1 MMPTQFTCHFPSF
14 KLRLL
19 KTAPIMYD
27 LKILLS
33 DFDRATIARS
43 SAYIQQI
50 TPSNLISKPSEKGV
64 LLTAALRGQ
73 SRYDYT
79 TEVRI
84 NLNGRVTE
92 AECTCPVGLYCKH
105 AAAVIQAFYKIN
117 TNTHSYQGRE
127 VMPRWIQSA
136 QSKVPAPVDAAEQRA
151 SQWLEKLRIQS
162 HHLSDVVVKE
172 SPFIF
177 VLKPKDQHSL
187 QELVIQVEKVRR
199 KKDGEIS
206 VAAAWN
212 NFQALKT
219 QLNIPAT
226 ERDLIARIYEIK
238 NTSNFNYTGLLSTE
252 GMTAALFKDVVATER
267 LYWQNHEQGLITW
280 DDAECRLDFAW
291 IDDHL
296 MGHGQQKTTQLKTV
310 WRKGDHDLAEADYPQ
325 MYVLATEPLLYFDA
339 MLHRVGYLHSDYT
352 PSLLRYLINA
362 PSIPLTLLPKLEK
375 LLDVLPSQALPRPEA
390 LRIVDHYGQPTP
402 ILYIEQPPPLLRML
416 YKGQQMGCAKVIFEY
431 QGGRIAVDA
440 KSSVFKGQVDGRSV
454 QQHRDLKFEKLAVKH
469 LLLSMP
475 ELQWLHKK
483 SVFSVGSKNVPHD
496 LLYAPSNAWFQW
508 LLNPQLI
515 AQSGWQVEHS
525 ADSPLRVQT
534 VTAPEIVLHDMKD
547 NADQTDGMDWF
558 GLGMYISTESGQR
571 YNLAELLAQM
581 VKNHPE
587 LLDIDVLKQKEDE
600 DFLYVPTP
608 DQQHLA
614 LRIGDVRPIL
624 IHLLDLF
631 NQIGQGGELRLD
643 RYDALRVLELQHTLG
658 LAWQG
663 SDRLQTLL
671 DHFRQGCEQ
680 QMLAPEGFQGELRSY
695 QEKGLAWLQFLR
707 QTEHGGILADDMGL
721 GKTPQ
726 TLAHV
731 LTEKQAGRLDRPVL
745 IIAPTSLMHN
755 WRSEA
760 EKFTPTLKVLTL
772 HGQKRTEHFSSLAD
786 YDIVL
791 TTYPLLPRDE
801 AHLVEQHYHMLILD
815 EAQNIKNPNAKAA
828 QVVRKLHTRHRLCL
842 TGTPMENHLGE
853 LWSLYHF
860 LMPGFLGSQEM
871 FNKRFRHPIEKQ
883 GEKHMQAALVAR
895 IRPFMLR
902 RRKVDVATEL
912 PPKTVI
918 EVRVDM
924 GCAQQKMYE
933 AVRASMQHAITA
945 QIAEKGFKRSQIQIL
960 SALLKLRQVCCH
972 PTLLKLEST
981 PAHIH
986 SAKFDVLLEMVS
998 EMVEEGRRI
1007 LIFSQFTT
1015 MLSLIENALKQ
1026 AKIDT
1031 VKLTG
1036 QTKNRE
1042 AVIDA
1047 FQNGTTPVF
1056 LISLKAG
1063 GVGLN
1068 LTAADT
1074 VIHYDPWWNPAA
1086 EEQASDRAWRIGQ
1099 DKPVFV
1105 YKLITADSI
1114 EEKIL
1119 ILQQRKTALIQG
1131 VISNDTEQTM
1141 KFNEEDLLQLLAPI
1155 ST

>member
-1 MMPTQFTCHFPSF
+1 MMSTQFICHFSSF

-33 DFDRATIARS
+33 NFDRATIARS
-43 SAYIQQI
+43 SAYIRQVI
-50 TPSNLISKPSEKGV
+50 PSKLLAQSNENGV
-64 LLTAALRGQ
+64 FLRTAIRGQ
-73 SRYDYT
+73 SKYDYI
-79 TEVRI
+79 TEVM
-84 NLNGRVTE
+84 LSVNGQVVI
-92 AECTCPVGLYCKH
+92 AKCTCPVRLNCKH
-105 AAAVIQAFYKIN
+105 AAAVIQGFYQIK
-117 TNTHSYQGRE
+117 TNTHSHQAR
-127 VMPRWIQSA
+127 VVAPKPA
-136 QSKVPAPVDAAEQRA
+136 LVVPHVPAPVDAAEQRA

-199 KKDGEIS
+199 RKDGEITS
-206 VAAAWN
+206 AAAWDD
-212 NFQALKT
+212 FHGLKRRF
-219 QLNIPAT
+219 NVPAS
-226 ERDLIARIYEIK
+226 ERDLIARLYELK
-238 NTSNFNYTGLLSTE
+238 NVNSTYSGLLSTD
-252 GMTAALFKDVVATER
+252 GMNAALFKDVVATER
-267 LYWQNHEQGLITW
+267 LYWQNHEQGLIRW

-291 IDDHL
+291 IDN
-296 MGHGQQKTTQLKTV
+296 
-310 WRKGDHDLAEADYPQ
+310 DLQA
-325 MYVLATEPLLYFDA
+325 
-339 MLHRVGYLHSDYT
+339 
-352 PSLLRYLINA
+352 
-362 PSIPLTLLPKLEK
+362 
-375 LLDVLPSQALPRPEA
+375 QALPRPEA
-390 LRIVDHYGQPTP
+390 LRIVDHYGQPMP
-402 ILYIEQPPPLLRML
+402 ILLIEQPPPLLRML

-440 KSSVFKGQVDGRSV
+440 KPSVFTGQVDGRSV

-483 SVFSVGSKNVPHD
+483 SVFSMGSKNVPHD
-496 LLYAPSNAWFQW
+496 LLYAPSNSWFQW

-525 ADSPLRVQT
+525 ADSPLRVQS
-534 VTAPEIVLHDMKD
+534 VSAPEIVLHEMKD
-547 NADQTDGMDWF
+547 NTDQTDEMDWF

-581 VKNHPE
+581 VKNYPE
-587 LLDIDVLKQKEDE
+587 LLDAEALKQKEDE
-600 DFLYVPTP
+600 DFLYVPTS
-608 DQQHLA
+608 DQHHLA
-614 LRIGDVRPIL
+614 LRIGNVRPIL
-624 IHLLDLF
+624 MHLLDLF

-643 RYDALRVLELQHTLG
+643 RYDALRVLDLQHTLG

-663 SDRLQTLL
+663 SDRLQKLL
-671 DHFRQGCEQ
+671 DQFRQGCEQ
-680 QMLAPEGFQGELRSY
+680 QMSAPEGFQGELRSY

-772 HGQKRTEHFSSLAD
+772 HGQKRTEHFSALAD

-801 AHLVEQHYHMLILD
+801 THLFEQHYHMLILD

-860 LMPGFLGSQEM
+860 LMPGFLGSQEV

-883 GEKHMQAALVAR
+883 GERHMQAALVAR

-924 GCAQQKMYE
+924 GSAQQKMYE
-933 AVRASMQHAITA
+933 AVRASMQHTLAA

-972 PTLLKLEST
+972 PTLLQLEST
-981 PAHIH
+981 PANIH
-986 SAKFDVLLEMVS
+986 SAKFDALLEMVS

-1036 QTKNRE
+1036 QTKNRVE
-1042 AVIDA
+1042 VIDA

-1131 VISNDTEQTM
+1131 VISNDTEQTI
-1141 KFNEEDLLQLLAPI
+1141 KFSEEDLLQLLAPI
-1155 ST
+1155 TV

>member
-1 MMPTQFTCHFPSF
+1 MMSTQFICHFSSF

-33 DFDRATIARS
+33 NFDRATIARS
-43 SAYIQQI
+43 SAYIRQVI
-50 TPSNLISKPSEKGV
+50 PSKLLAQSNENGV
-64 LLTAALRGQ
+64 FLRTAIRGQ
-73 SRYDYT
+73 SKYDYI
-79 TEVRI
+79 TEVM
-84 NLNGRVTE
+84 LSVNGQVVI
-92 AECTCPVGLYCKH
+92 AKCTCPVRLNCKH
-105 AAAVIQAFYKIN
+105 AAAVIQGFYQIK
-117 TNTHSYQGRE
+117 TNTHSHQAR
-127 VMPRWIQSA
+127 VVAPKPA
-136 QSKVPAPVDAAEQRA
+136 LVVPHVPAPVDAAEQRA

-199 KKDGEIS
+199 RKDGEITS
-206 VAAAWN
+206 AAAWDD
-212 NFQALKT
+212 FHGLKRRF
-219 QLNIPAT
+219 NVPAS
-226 ERDLIARIYEIK
+226 ERDLIARLYELK
-238 NTSNFNYTGLLSTE
+238 NVNSTYSGLLSTD
-252 GMTAALFKDVVATER
+252 GMNAALFKDVVATER
-267 LYWQNHEQGLITW
+267 LYWQNHEQGLIRW

-291 IDDHL
+291 IDNDL
-296 MGHGQQKTTQLKTV
+296 QEQGQQKTTQLKTL
-310 WRKGDHDLAEADYPQ
+310 WRKGDLALAEADYPHL
-325 MYVLATEPLLYFDA
+325 YVLATEPLLYFDA
-339 MLHRVGYLHSDYT
+339 VLHRVGYLHSDYT
-352 PSLLRYLINA
+352 PALLRYLINA

-390 LRIVDHYGQPTP
+390 LRIVDHYGQPMP
-402 ILYIEQPPPLLRML
+402 ILLIEQPPPLLRML

-440 KSSVFKGQVDGRSV
+440 KPSVFTGQVDGRSV

-483 SVFSVGSKNVPHD
+483 SVFSMGSKNVPHD
-496 LLYAPSNAWFQW
+496 LLYAPSNSWFQW

-525 ADSPLRVQT
+525 ADSPLRVQS
-534 VTAPEIVLHDMKD
+534 VSAPEIVLHEMKD
-547 NADQTDGMDWF
+547 NTDQTDEMDWF

-581 VKNHPE
+581 VKNYPE
-587 LLDIDVLKQKEDE
+587 LLDAEALKQKEDE
-600 DFLYVPTP
+600 DFLYVPTS
-608 DQQHLA
+608 DQHHLA

-624 IHLLDLF
+624 MHLLDLF

-643 RYDALRVLELQHTLG
+643 RYDALRVLDLQHTLG

-663 SDRLQTLL
+663 SDRLQKLL
-671 DHFRQGCEQ
+671 DQFRQGCEQ
-680 QMLAPEGFQGELRSY
+680 QMSAPEGFQGELRSY

-755 WRSEA
+755 WRNEA

-772 HGQKRTEHFSSLAD
+772 HGQKRTEHFSALAD

-801 AHLVEQHYHMLILD
+801 THLVEQHYHMLILD

-860 LMPGFLGSQEM
+860 LMPGFLGSQEV

-883 GEKHMQAALVAR
+883 GERHMQAALVAR

-924 GCAQQKMYE
+924 GSAQQKMYE
-933 AVRASMQHAITA
+933 AVRASMQHTLAA

-972 PTLLKLEST
+972 PTLLQLEST
-981 PAHIH
+981 PANIH
-986 SAKFDVLLEMVS
+986 SAKFDALLEMVS

-1036 QTKNRE
+1036 QTKNRVE
-1042 AVIDA
+1042 VIDA

-1131 VISNDTEQTM
+1131 VISNDTEQTI
-1141 KFNEEDLLQLLAPI
+1141 KFSEEDLLQLLAPI
-1155 ST
+1155 TV